1 LLIITNTVQQT
12 TLWSRLNDL
21 QQSSQQQPTLH
32 KQQPTSSDS
41 CHSAYAAAAT
51 SVDIGDADS
60 SSTVHD
66 ATPAAGTSSVTDA
79 NVSVESTEPMSDA
92 MHALK
97 QLLAYQ
103 RSTAKATASAAAV
116 MPSSAVKA
124 DTTAATVNM
133 SSSSAAVDDSGLS
146 SDVLHSAELSAVM
159 QDASRLFGRLSRL
172 GIIESD
178 TSAYTSTTASVAS
191 PDKTRA
197 SKATK
202 QARAI
207 LQSPLKN
214 AVTRSSSSYTAAKS
228 APSPRHNLNA
238 SAVLFSV
245 DAGGKPIWVPAAAVP
260 CKSGERFPVRQA
272 AAGGSDGKQQQQQ
285 YRGDCEEEEL
295 EEKRKQCN

>member
-1 LLIITNTVQQT
+1 
-12 TLWSRLNDL
+12 
-21 QQSSQQQPTLH
+21 
-32 KQQPTSSDS
+32 
-41 CHSAYAAAAT
+41 
-51 SVDIGDADS
+51 
-60 SSTVHD
+60 
-66 ATPAAGTSSVTDA
+66 
-79 NVSVESTEPMSDA
+79 

-103 RSTAKATASAAAV
+103 RSTAKATRPTAIGAAAAAAV
-116 MPSSAVKA
+116 IPGSAVEA

-133 SSSSAAVDDSGLS
+133 SSSIAAVDDSGLS
-146 SDVLHSAELSAVM
+146 SNVLNSTELTAVM
-159 QDASRLFGRLSRL
+159 QDASHLFGRLSRL

-178 TSAYTSTTASVAS
+178 TSAYTSNTSSVAS
-191 PDKTRA
+191 PDRTRA

-214 AVTRSSSSYTAAKS
+214 TVTRSSSSYTEAKS

-245 DAGGKPIWVPAAAVP
+245 DAGGKPVWVPAAAVP
-260 CKSGERFPVRQA
+260 CKPGERFPVRTLLHNNSSSS
-272 AAGGSDGKQQQQQ
+272 SDSKQQQQQQQQQQ
-285 YRGDCEEEEL
+285 YRGDCEEDEL

>member
-1 LLIITNTVQQT
+1 
-12 TLWSRLNDL
+12 
-21 QQSSQQQPTLH
+21 
-32 KQQPTSSDS
+32 
-41 CHSAYAAAAT
+41 
-51 SVDIGDADS
+51 
-60 SSTVHD
+60 
-66 ATPAAGTSSVTDA
+66 
-79 NVSVESTEPMSDA
+79 

-103 RSTAKATASAAAV
+103 RSTAKATRPTAVGAAAAAAV
-116 MPSSAVKA
+116 IPGSAVEA

-146 SDVLHSAELSAVM
+146 SNVLNSAELTAVM
-159 QDASRLFGRLSRL
+159 QDASHLFGRLSRL

-178 TSAYTSTTASVAS
+178 TSAYTSNTSSVTS
-191 PDKTRA
+191 PDRTRA

-214 AVTRSSSSYTAAKS
+214 AVTRRSSYTAAKS

-238 SAVLFSV
+238 SAVLYSV
-245 DAGGKPIWVPAAAVP
+245 DAGGKPVWVPAAAVP
-260 CKSGERFPVRQA
+260 CKPGERFPVRTLLHNSSSS
-272 AAGGSDGKQQQQQ
+272 SDSKQQQQQ
-285 YRGDCEEEEL
+285 YTRGDCEEDEL